1 MILKLKMKKKNEL
14 NIKEDVEDLWK
25 ATSHLSKKV
34 DKYIKR
40 VKNGRKKATNLR
52 R

>member
-1 MILKLKMKKKNEL
+1 MKDNLEL
-14 NIKEDVEDLWK
+14 KEDVEDLWK

-34 DKYIKR
+34 NKYIKKL
-40 VKNGRKKATNLR
+40 KNGRTKKTTRLR

>member
-1 MILKLKMKKKNEL
+1 MKKKNEL
-14 NIKEDVEDLWK
+14 ELKEDVEDLWK

-34 DKYIKR
+34 DKYMKK
-40 VKNGRKKATNLR
+40 VKHGRKKTTHLR

>member
-1 MILKLKMKKKNEL
+1 MKKKNEL
-14 NIKEDVEDLWK
+14 DLKEDVEDLWK

-34 DKYIKR
+34 DKYLKK
-40 VKNGRKKATNLR
+40 VKNGRKKATRLR